1 MPDTIMLT
9 ILAAPETLGPGA
21 AGTRAS
27 VLAAAD
33 LGRLRRVSLAF
44 CSGRLQWSGRSMV
57 EEAARQVVALRT
69 DRCRAE
75 PRRTGESFASILH
88 DLEALSEPLRLTP
101 QVESLP
107 SGANLTR
114 TPTGGVV
121 LEMPDVGVEEEQ
133 MLDSQVISICD
144 ELVMTRG
151 QHYAEFSVSTHNTG
165 VLAGIIPRRVFDGIE
180 DGKVTGD
187 RHRELAEDRGTAA
200 NSSLAEAGWSVWLT
214 DGQRWQEGNDR
225 ADFNDSW
232 DGQASFGD
240 DDIIGL
246 LFDATEGSLVAYKN
260 GVKLGFVFEAG
271 EIPTKHGMSRTA
283 LEPSRVLGYCWAV
296 DVLYHGQGVEVL
308 NVNPAL
314 LEAHNASRLQHVMFE
329 GHNDQASSEED

>member
-1 MPDTIMLT
+1 
-9 ILAAPETLGPGA
+9 
-21 AGTRAS
+21 
-27 VLAAAD
+27 
-33 LGRLRRVSLAF
+33 
-44 CSGRLQWSGRSMV
+44 MV

-88 DLEALSEPLRLTP
+88 DLEALSESTI
-101 QVESLP
+101 
-107 SGANLTR
+107 A
-114 TPTGGVV
+114 
-121 LEMPDVGVEEEQ
+121 PD
-133 MLDSQVISICD
+133 
-144 ELVMTRG
+144 
-151 QHYAEFSVSTHNTG
+151 NTG
-165 VLAGIIPRRVFDGIE
+165 VLAGMVRVFDGIE

-200 NSSLAEAGWSVWLT
+200 NSSLAEAGWSVWLM
-214 DGQRWQEGNDR
+214 DGQRWQEGNVR

-246 LFDATEGSLVAYKN
+246 LFDATEGNLVAYKN

-283 LEPSRVLGYCWAV
+283 LEPSHVLGYCWAV

-314 LEAHNASRLQHVMFE
+314 LEAHNARLQHVMFE